1 MKNKTRDVTQ
11 GNPIS
16 LVFGLAMP
24 MVIGFVLQQ
33 FYSIADSLI
42 AGQLLGANALAA
54 TGLAGSVVFFM
65 LSISIGL
72 TNTYSILISQFFG
85 AKDEDGIRR
94 TVTNAAF
101 VSTIY
106 GIILSALTFAG
117 VKLMLTLMQTPEE
130 ILDLCADY
138 LYIYVGIG
146 IFPSS
151 KIFLAIQGV
160 L

>member
-42 AGQLLGANALAA
+42 AGQLLGANVLAA
-54 TGLAGSVVFFM
+54 TGLAGNVVFFM

-72 TNTYSILISQFFG
+72 TNTYSIIISQFFG

-94 TVTNAAF
+94 TVTNAVF
-101 VSTIY
+101 VSMIY
-106 GIILSALTFAG
+106 GMILSALTFAG
-117 VKLMLTLMQTPEE
+117 VKLMLTLMQTPPE
-130 ILDLCADY
+130 ILNLCADWRWQ
-138 LYIYVGIG
+138 V
-146 IFPSS
+146 FWVNS
-151 KIFLAIQGV
+151 FLR
-160 L
+160 LPCL